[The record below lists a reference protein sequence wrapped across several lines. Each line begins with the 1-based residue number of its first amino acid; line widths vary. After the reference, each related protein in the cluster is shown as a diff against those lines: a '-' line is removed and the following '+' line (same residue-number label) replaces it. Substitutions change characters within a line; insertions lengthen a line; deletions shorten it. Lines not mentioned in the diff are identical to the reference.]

1 MDEYKEKKAAL
12 LRAVLEREE
21 RERQLEMSKLNLVTI
36 PSLSAEQIEKLSSG
50 EKSKMRRD
58 IFRNHEIT
66 EIRAK
71 ATAEQALKV

>member
-21 RERQLEMSKLNLVTI
+21 RERREEISKLHLVTI
-36 PSLSAEQIEKLSSG
+36 PSYSVEQLERLSSG

-66 EIRAK
+66 ESRAR
-71 ATAEQALKV
+71 ATVELA